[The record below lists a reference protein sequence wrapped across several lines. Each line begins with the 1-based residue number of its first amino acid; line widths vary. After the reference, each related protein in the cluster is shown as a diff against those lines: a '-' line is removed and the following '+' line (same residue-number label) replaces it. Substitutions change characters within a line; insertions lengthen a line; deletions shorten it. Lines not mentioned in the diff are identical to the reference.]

1 MSQAVSEDAP
11 GVGRREWP
19 VGCIDSYATE
29 GTCVVEVSGDVV
41 EVIGPEAEFCFAL
54 DLEQVPGFQA
64 ALASA
69 LAGAQDCRTRRAG
82 R

>member
-19 VGCIDSYATE
+19 VDCIDSYAT
-29 GTCVVEVSGDVV
+29 GNTCVVEVSGDVV

-54 DLEQVPGFQA
+54 DVEQVPGFQA

-69 LAGAQDCRTRRAG
+69 LAGARDCRTRRA
-82 R
+82 RP